1 MTVRKVL
8 VTGSEGISDCQE
20 GISDRSEG
28 ISDWVRKVLVTGSGR
43 Y

>member
-8 VTGSEGISDCQE
+8 VTGSEGISDCQ
-20 GISDRSEG
+20 
-28 ISDWVRKVLVTGSGR
+28 KVLVTVRKVSVTVRR